1 MFIEPKKKHEKHEKK
16 IEEIR
21 MYPKEVHTGHRSK
34 KKSEDGSKGKRRSVG
49 KREIR
54 ITHDQH
60 EEEEDGVKDQ
70 KSITSEDLDEW
81 RGEKGVDVGFCKKQ
95 SVIFPLFQEDP
106 KRARIE
112 DLVVTDQVLLCV
124 FEVKVIRQ
132 ALCHRI
138 INGLIGKE
146 KIPLQGWKVYEKR

>member
-16 IEEIR
+16 VEKIR
-21 MYPKEVHTGHRSK
+21 MYPKEVHKGHRSK
-34 KKSEDGSKGKRRSVG
+34 KKSEDGGKRKRRCVG

-54 ITHDQH
+54 IAHDQN

-70 KSITSEDLDEW
+70 KTITPEDLYEW
-81 RGEKGVDVGFCKKQ
+81 RGEKGIDVGFCKEQ
-95 SVIFPLFQEDP
+95 PVIFPFFQEDP
-106 KRARIE
+106 KRARIKG
-112 DLVVTDQVLLCV
+112 LVVTDQVLLCV

-138 INGLIGKE
+138 INGFIGKE
-146 KIPLQGWKVYEKR
+146 KISLQGWKVYEER